1 MSTAVTF
8 SALAASWSAVTATC
22 AVSASRTA
30 RWRLW
35 RSRVVT
41 DGILPACDIRRSVL
55 KWTLRPGL
63 LEARRTGIS
72 VTLAIWRMHGEVRQP
87 GTVGPGRD
95 EYDSGLRDCCRWAE
109 FYFCQPLFR
118 PARL

>member
-8 SALAASWSAVTATC
+8 SALAASWPAVTATC

-41 DGILPACDIRRSVL
+41 DGILPACDIRRSVG
-55 KWTLRPGL
+55 TLLPRSSCQGRADRVVLQAAGRGVPSPSGV
-63 LEARRTGIS
+63 
-72 VTLAIWRMHGEVRQP
+72 VTSCWKVASL
-87 GTVGPGRD
+87 
-95 EYDSGLRDCCRWAE
+95 
-109 FYFCQPLFR
+109 
-118 PARL
+118 

>member
-1 MSTAVTF
+1 MILCGRLLSKDRHARRATPASDRPITHQVVTF

-41 DGILPACDIRRSVL
+41 DGILPACDIAVLARNRRSALVSQAAQ
-55 KWTLRPGL
+55 KEMFCAVQAL
-63 LEARRTGIS
+63 LWPHRFKR
-72 VTLAIWRMHGEVRQP
+72 
-87 GTVGPGRD
+87 
-95 EYDSGLRDCCRWAE
+95 
-109 FYFCQPLFR
+109 
-118 PARL
+118 